1 MTDIVAEIGDVPNKG
16 ERIILHDTLWNDKP
30 LCQSIPGKYW
40 SVKLAKWSYPVSW
53 PACVV
58 LRSTFGDRL
67 QIGPELTAWA
77 TKRRDELDRSLSLRD
92 VLSFDGPSQY
102 AWPSNTHE
110 AALFPYQK
118 PGRDFLVAS
127 KHALMGDEM
136 GLGKTFQTI
145 AAMRV
150 VSRLDERKVWGE
162 GEDAGSGYIESG
174 AYPALIVCPN
184 TLKRNWERE
193 IRQWLPEANPFVIHG
208 AADKRRKQLAEA
220 AESDNAVIIMNIE
233 SMRLHSRLTQFGST
247 RLKRCVECDKEAGDP
262 DLKMAS
268 CEMHDKELNK
278 IKFKLCVIDE
288 AHRVKAADAAQS
300 RAVKAVFHGKSV
312 QYRWALTG
320 TPIANHPG
328 DLWSILN
335 TISPDNWPA
344 KSAFIERY
352 AIEEFNAFGGRTIRG
367 LKPEHKDEFHALLA
381 PHFRRMLKSQV
392 LKSLPDKVFI
402 RHDVEMSPKQAK
414 AYREIEKNLI
424 TVLDDGTV
432 LVANGSLP
440 GALRMLQFA
449 SAYCEVDQGE
459 TPEDPTTWAVKLTDN
474 PKSPKIDEMM
484 SIIEDTVTEDE
495 RGRIKR
501 KPVVVAAEHRQL
513 IDLASARLTE
523 AGIPFGRVT
532 GAESPDEREANVR
545 AFQAGKLDVMLFT
558 YAAGGV
564 GINLTRADT
573 MIRLQRSWSMVANNQ
588 GVDRVHRIGS
598 EVHESVT
605 IIDLVT
611 AGTIEEVQIQRLYE
625 KAERMEE
632 IVRDREQL
640 MNAAENHDDL
650 DAELARIETT
660 SLMEG

>member
-30 LCQSIPGKYW
+30 LCKAIPGKYW
-40 SVKLAKWSYPVSW
+40 SVKLTAWTYPVSW

-67 QIGPELTAWA
+67 KIGPKLGEWA
-77 TKRRDELDRSLSLRD
+77 TQRRARIDRTVAIRDLMEPVQPYFPINDHDEKLYP
-92 VLSFDGPSQY
+92 FQI
-102 AWPSNTHE
+102 
-110 AALFPYQK
+110 
-118 PGRDFLVAS
+118 PGADFLIMARE
-127 KHALMGDEM
+127 ALLGDEM
-136 GLGKTFQTI
+136 GSGKTFQTI
-145 AAMRV
+145 AAMR
-150 VSRLDERKVWGE
+150 RADMIMEEFG
-162 GEDAGSGYIESG
+162 GG

-233 SMRLHSRLTQFGST
+233 SMRLHSRLAQFGST
-247 RLKRCVECDKEAGDP
+247 RLKRCAECDPEAGDP
-262 DLKMAS
+262 DLKVAS
-268 CEMHDKELNK
+268 CEKHAKELNT
-278 IKFKLCVIDE
+278 IPFKLCVIDE

-300 RAVKAVFHGKSV
+300 RAVKAVFHGPTV

-344 KSAFIERY
+344 KSAFIDRY
-352 AIEEFNAFGGRTIRG
+352 AVEEFNAFGGRTIRG

-402 RHDVEMSPKQAK
+402 RHDVEMTPKQAK
-414 AYREIEKNLI
+414 AYKEIEKNLI

-459 TPEDPTTWAVKLTDN
+459 TPEDPTTWKVTLTDN

-484 SIIEDTVTEDE
+484 SIIEDTVTEND

-573 MIRLQRSWSMVANNQ
+573 MIRLQRSWSMIANNQ
-588 GVDRVHRIGS
+588 GVDRIHRIGS

-611 AGTIEEVQIQRLYE
+611 AGTIEETQIQRLYE

-640 MNAAENHDDL
+640 MNAAENPDDL

>member
-1 MTDIVAEIGDVPNKG
+1 MTDIVAEIGDVPKKG

-30 LCQSIPGKYW
+30 LCQAIPGKYW
-40 SVKLAKWSYPVSW
+40 SVKLAAWTYPVSW
-53 PACVV
+53 PAYAV
-58 LRSTFGDRL
+58 LWDTFGDRL
-67 QIGPELTAWA
+67 KLGDKLSAW
-77 TKRRDELDRSLSLRD
+77 TWKRKDELDRSLSLRD
-92 VLSFDGPSQY
+92 VLSFDGDLSYYFTEGNDHDERLYPFQV
-102 AWPSNTHE
+102 
-110 AALFPYQK
+110 
-118 PGRDFLVAS
+118 PGRDFLVTARE
-127 KHALMGDEM
+127 ALLGDEM
-136 GLGKTFQTI
+136 GSGKTFQTI
-145 AAMRV
+145 AAI
-150 VSRLDERKVWGE
+150 RLADSMGE
-162 GEDAGSGYIESG
+162 G
-174 AYPALIVCPN
+174 YPALIVCPN

-193 IRQWLPEANPFVIHG
+193 IRQWLPEANSFVIHG

-233 SMRLHSRLTQFGST
+233 SMRLHSRLAQFGST
-247 RLKRCVECDKEAGDP
+247 RLKRCTECDPEAGDP

-268 CEMHDKELNK
+268 CEMHKKELNE
-278 IKFKLCVIDE
+278 IPFKLCVIDE

-300 RAVKAVFHGKSV
+300 RAVKAVFHGPTV

-344 KSAFIERY
+344 KSAFIDRY

-402 RHDVEMSPKQAK
+402 RHDVEMTPKQAK
-414 AYREIEKNLI
+414 AYKEIEKNLI

-545 AFQAGKLDVMLFT
+545 AFQDGKLDVMLFT

-564 GINLTRADT
+564 GINLNRADT
-573 MIRLQRSWSMVANNQ
+573 MIRLQRSWSMIANNQ
-588 GVDRVHRIGS
+588 GVDRIHRIGS

-640 MNAAENHDDL
+640 MNAAENPDDL

>member
-1 MTDIVAEIGDVPNKG
+1 MSDIVAEIGDVPKKG

-40 SVKLAKWSYPVSW
+40 SVKLAAWTYPVSW
-53 PACVV
+53 PGCVV

-67 QIGPELTAWA
+67 KIGPKLTAWA
-77 TKRRDELDRSLSLRD
+77 TKRRDELDRSLLLRD
-92 VLSFDGPSQY
+92 VLSFDGDLSYYFTEGNDHDERLYPFQV
-102 AWPSNTHE
+102 
-110 AALFPYQK
+110 
-118 PGRDFLVAS
+118 PGRDFLVTARE
-127 KHALMGDEM
+127 ALLGDEM
-136 GLGKTFQTI
+136 GSGKTFQTI
-145 AAMRV
+145 AAMRLAD
-150 VSRLDERKVWGE
+150 SMGE
-162 GEDAGSGYIESG
+162 G
-174 AYPALIVCPN
+174 YPALIVCPN

-208 AADKRRKQLAEA
+208 TADKRRKQIAEA
-220 AESDNAVIIMNIE
+220 AESDNAIIIMNIE
-233 SMRLHSRLTQFGST
+233 SMRLHSRLVQFGST
-247 RLKRCVECDKEAGDP
+247 RLKRCTECDPEAGDP

-268 CEMHDKELNK
+268 CEMHKKELNE
-278 IKFKLCVIDE
+278 IPFKLCVIDE

-344 KSAFIERY
+344 KSAFIDRY

-402 RHDVEMSPKQAK
+402 RHDVEMTPKQAK
-414 AYREIEKNLI
+414 AYKEIEKNLI

-459 TPEDPTTWAVKLTDN
+459 TPDDPTTWKVQLTDN

-484 SIIEDTVTEDE
+484 SIIEDNVTEDE

-545 AFQAGKLDVMLFT
+545 TFQAGKLDVMLFT

-573 MIRLQRSWSMVANNQ
+573 MIRLQRSWSMVQNMQ

-598 EVHESVT
+598 EVHESIT

-611 AGTIEEVQIQRLYE
+611 AGTIEETQIQRLYE

-632 IVRDREQL
+632 IVRDREK
-640 MNAAENHDDL
+640 MEAAGNTEDL

>member
-1 MTDIVAEIGDVPNKG
+1 MSDIVAEIGDVPNKG

-67 QIGPELTAWA
+67 KIGPELTAWA
-77 TKRRDELDRSLSLRD
+77 TQRRDELDRSLALRD
-92 VLSFDGPSQY
+92 VLQFEGPSQY

-110 AALFPYQK
+110 KALFPYQK

-150 VSRLDERKVWGE
+150 VHRLDERMRGE
-162 GEDAGSGYIESG
+162 RDDSGKLMHGYVESG
-174 AYPALIVCPN
+174 AYPVLIVCPN

-208 AADKRRKQLAEA
+208 SADKRRKQIAEA
-220 AESDNAVIIMNIE
+220 VESPNAIIIMNIE
-233 SMRLHSRLTQFGST
+233 SMRLHSRLVQFGST
-247 RLKRCVECDKEAGDP
+247 RLKRCIECDSEAGDP
-262 DLKMAS
+262 DLKVAS
-268 CEMHDKELNK
+268 CEKHEKELNT
-278 IKFKLCVIDE
+278 IPFKLCVIDE

-300 RAVKAVFHGKSV
+300 RAVKAVFHGPTV
-312 QYRWALTG
+312 RYRWALTG

-335 TISPDNWPA
+335 TISPENWPA
-344 KSAFIERY
+344 KSAFIDRY

-367 LKPEHKDEFHALLA
+367 LKPEHREEFHALLA
-381 PHFRRMLKSQV
+381 PQV

-402 RHDVEMSPKQAK
+402 RHDVEMSAKQAK
-414 AYREIEKNLI
+414 AYKDIEKDLLTI
-424 TVLDDGTV
+424 LDDGTV

-459 TPEDPTTWAVKLTDN
+459 TPEDPTTWKVTLTDT
-474 PKSPKIDEMM
+474 PKSSKIDEMM

-573 MIRLQRSWSMVANNQ
+573 MIRLQRSWSMIANNQ
-588 GVDRVHRIGS
+588 GVDRIHRIGS
-598 EVHESVT
+598 EIHESVT

-611 AGTIEEVQIQRLYE
+611 AGTIEETQIQRLYE

-632 IVRDREQL
+632 IVRDREKL
-640 MNAAENHDDL
+640 EAAGKSAAEL
-650 DAELARIETT
+650 DAEVARIETT

>member
-1 MTDIVAEIGDVPNKG
+1 MMTDIVAEIGDVPNKG

-67 QIGPELTAWA
+67 KIGPELTTWA
-77 TKRRDELDRSLSLRD
+77 TKRRDELDRSLSIRD
-92 VLSFDGPSQY
+92 VLEYDGQSYYTMNPD
-102 AWPSNTHE
+102 
-110 AALFPYQK
+110 FPNDHTDKMYPFQV
-118 PGRDFLVAS
+118 PGRDFLVTARE
-127 KHALMGDEM
+127 ALLGDEM
-136 GLGKTFQTI
+136 GSGKTFQTI
-145 AAMRV
+145 AAI
-150 VSRLDERKVWGE
+150 RLADSMGE
-162 GEDAGSGYIESG
+162 

-208 AADKRRKQLAEA
+208 SADKRRKQIAEA
-220 AESDNAVIIMNIE
+220 AESPNAVIIMNIE
-233 SMRLHSRLTQFGST
+233 SMRLHSRLVQFGST
-247 RLKRCVECDKEAGDP
+247 RLKRCIECDKEAGDP
-262 DLKMAS
+262 DLKVAS
-268 CEMHDKELNK
+268 CEKHEKELNT
-278 IKFKLCVIDE
+278 IPFQLCVIDE

-300 RAVKAVFHGKSV
+300 RAVKAVFHGPTV
-312 QYRWALTG
+312 RYRWALTG

-335 TISPDNWPA
+335 TIAPDNWPA
-344 KSAFIERY
+344 KSAFIDRY

-367 LKPEHKDEFHALLA
+367 LKPEHREEFHALLA

-414 AYREIEKNLI
+414 AYKDIEKDLLTI
-424 TVLDDGTV
+424 LDDGTV

-459 TPEDPTTWAVKLTDN
+459 TPEDPTTWKVTLTDT
-474 PKSPKIDEMM
+474 PKSSKIDEMM

-495 RGRIKR
+495 RGHIKR

-573 MIRLQRSWSMVANNQ
+573 MIRLQRSWSMIANNQ
-588 GVDRVHRIGS
+588 GVDRIHRIGS

-611 AGTIEEVQIQRLYE
+611 AGTIEETQIQRLYE

-632 IVRDREQL
+632 IVRDREKL
-640 MNAAENHDDL
+640 LSAEGDQRTL
-650 DAELARIETT
+650 DEIDSEIARIENTT
-660 SLMEG
+660 LMEG

>member
-1 MTDIVAEIGDVPNKG
+1 MSDIVAEIGDVPEKG

-40 SVKLAKWSYPVSW
+40 SVKLTAWTYPVSW

-67 QIGPELTAWA
+67 KIGPKLTAWA
-77 TKRRDELDRSLSLRD
+77 TKRRDELERSLLLRD
-92 VLSFDGPSQY
+92 VLSFDDDLSYYFTEGNDHDDRLYPFQV
-102 AWPSNTHE
+102 
-110 AALFPYQK
+110 
-118 PGRDFLVAS
+118 PGRDFLVTARE
-127 KHALMGDEM
+127 ALLGDEM
-136 GLGKTFQTI
+136 GSGKTFQTI
-145 AAMRV
+145 AAMRLAD
-150 VSRLDERKVWGE
+150 SMGE
-162 GEDAGSGYIESG
+162 G
-174 AYPALIVCPN
+174 YPALIVCPN

-208 AADKRRKQLAEA
+208 AADKRRKKLAEA

-233 SMRLHSRLTQFGST
+233 SMRLHSRLVQFGST
-247 RLKRCVECDKEAGDP
+247 RLKRCAECDPEAGDP

-268 CEMHDKELNK
+268 CEMHKKELNE
-278 IKFKLCVIDE
+278 IPFKLCVIDE

-300 RAVKAVFHGKSV
+300 RAVKAVFHGPTV

-344 KSAFIERY
+344 KSAFIDRY
-352 AIEEFNAFGGRTIRG
+352 AVEEFNAFGGRTIRG

-402 RHDVEMSPKQAK
+402 RHDVEMTPKQAK
-414 AYREIEKNLI
+414 AYKEIEKNLI

-545 AFQAGKLDVMLFT
+545 AFQDGKLDVMLFT

-573 MIRLQRSWSMVANNQ
+573 MIRLQRSWSMIANNQ
-588 GVDRVHRIGS
+588 GVDRIHRIGS
-598 EVHESVT
+598 EVHESIT

-611 AGTIEEVQIQRLYE
+611 AGTIEETQIQRLYE

-640 MNAAENHDDL
+640 MNAAENPDDL
-650 DAELARIETT
+650 DAELARIENT

>member
-1 MTDIVAEIGDVPNKG
+1 MMTDIIAEIGDVPKKG

-40 SVKLAKWSYPVSW
+40 SVKLAAWTYPVSW
-53 PACVV
+53 PAYAV
-58 LRSTFGDRL
+58 LWDTFGDRL
-67 QIGPELTAWA
+67 KLGDKLSAW
-77 TKRRDELDRSLSLRD
+77 TWKRKDELDRSLSLRD
-92 VLSFDGPSQY
+92 VLSFDGDLSYYFTEGNDHDDRLYPFQI
-102 AWPSNTHE
+102 
-110 AALFPYQK
+110 
-118 PGRDFLVAS
+118 PGRDFLVTARE
-127 KHALMGDEM
+127 ALLGDEM
-136 GLGKTFQTI
+136 GSGKTFQTI
-145 AAMRV
+145 AAI
-150 VSRLDERKVWGE
+150 RLADSMGE
-162 GEDAGSGYIESG
+162 G
-174 AYPALIVCPN
+174 YPALIVCPN

-233 SMRLHSRLTQFGST
+233 SMRLHSRLVQFGST
-247 RLKRCVECDKEAGDP
+247 RLKRCVECDPEAGDP

-268 CEMHDKELNK
+268 CEMHKKELNE
-278 IKFKLCVIDE
+278 IPFKLCVIDE
-288 AHRVKAADAAQS
+288 AHRVKEPNALQS
-300 RAVKAVFHGKSV
+300 RAIKAVFHGPTV
-312 QYRWALTG
+312 RYRWALTG

-344 KSAFIERY
+344 KSAFIDRY
-352 AIEEFNAFGGRTIRG
+352 AVTEFNAFGGMSIRG
-367 LKPEHKDEFHALLA
+367 LEPEHKDEFHALLA

-402 RHDVEMSPKQAK
+402 RHDVEMTPKQAK
-414 AYREIEKNLI
+414 AYKEIEKNLI

-459 TPEDPTTWAVKLTDN
+459 TPEDPTTWTVKLTDN

-513 IDLASARLTE
+513 IDLASTRLTE

-598 EVHESVT
+598 EVHESIT

-611 AGTIEEVQIQRLYE
+611 AGSIEETQIQRLYE

-632 IVRDREQL
+632 IVRDREKL
-640 MNAAENHDDL
+640 EASGTSPDEL
-650 DAELARIETT
+650 DAEIARIETT
-660 SLMEG
+660 TLMEG

>member
-30 LCQSIPGKYW
+30 LCQAIPGKYW

-53 PACVV
+53 PAYAVIWD
-58 LRSTFGDRL
+58 TFGDRL
-67 QIGPELTAWA
+67 KLGDKLSAWIW
-77 TKRRDELDRSLSLRD
+77 KRKDELDRSLSLRD
-92 VLSFDGPSQY
+92 VLSFDGDLSYYFTEGNDHDERLYPFQV
-102 AWPSNTHE
+102 
-110 AALFPYQK
+110 
-118 PGRDFLVAS
+118 PGRDFLVTARE
-127 KHALMGDEM
+127 ALLGDEM
-136 GLGKTFQTI
+136 GSGKTFQTI
-145 AAMRV
+145 AAI
-150 VSRLDERKVWGE
+150 RLADSMGE
-162 GEDAGSGYIESG
+162 G
-174 AYPALIVCPN
+174 YPALIVCPN

-208 AADKRRKQLAEA
+208 SADKRRKQLAEA
-220 AESDNAVIIMNIE
+220 TEADNAVIIMNIE

-247 RLKRCVECDKEAGDP
+247 RLKRCMECDPEAGDP
-262 DLKMAS
+262 DLKVFS
-268 CEMHDKELNK
+268 CEKHEKELNT
-278 IKFKLCVIDE
+278 IPFQLCVIDE
-288 AHRVKAADAAQS
+288 AHRVKEPNALQS
-300 RAVKAVFHGKSV
+300 RAIKAVFHGPTV

-344 KSAFIERY
+344 KSAFIARY

-402 RHDVEMSPKQAK
+402 RHDVEMTPKQAK
-414 AYREIEKNLI
+414 AYKEIEKNLI

-459 TPEDPTTWAVKLTDN
+459 TPDDPTTWAVKLTDN

-573 MIRLQRSWSMVANNQ
+573 MIRLQRSWSMIANNQ
-588 GVDRVHRIGS
+588 GVDRIHRIGS
-598 EVHESVT
+598 EVHESIT

-611 AGTIEEVQIQRLYE
+611 AGTIEETQIQRLYE

-640 MNAAENHDDL
+640 MTAVENHDDL

>member
-1 MTDIVAEIGDVPNKG
+1 MSDIVAEIGDVPKKG

-92 VLSFDGPSQY
+92 VLSFDGDLSYYFTEGNDHDERLYPFQV
-102 AWPSNTHE
+102 
-110 AALFPYQK
+110 
-118 PGRDFLVAS
+118 PGRDFLVTARE
-127 KHALMGDEM
+127 ALLGDEM
-136 GLGKTFQTI
+136 GSGKTFQTI
-145 AAMRV
+145 AAI
-150 VSRLDERKVWGE
+150 RLADSMGE
-162 GEDAGSGYIESG
+162 G
-174 AYPALIVCPN
+174 YPALIVCPN

-220 AESDNAVIIMNIE
+220 SESDNAVIIMNIE
-233 SMRLHSRLTQFGST
+233 SMRLHSRLVQFGST
-247 RLKRCVECDKEAGDP
+247 RLKRCTECDPEAGDP

-268 CEMHDKELNK
+268 CEMHKKELNE
-278 IKFKLCVIDE
+278 IPFKLCVIDE
-288 AHRVKAADAAQS
+288 AHRVKAPSALQS
-300 RAVKAVFHGKSV
+300 RAIKAVFHGPTV
-312 QYRWALTG
+312 RYRWALTG

-344 KSAFIERY
+344 KSAFIDRY
-352 AIEEFNAFGGRTIRG
+352 AVEEFNAFGGRTIRG

-402 RHDVEMSPKQAK
+402 RHDVEMTPKQAK
-414 AYREIEKNLI
+414 AYKEIEKNLI

-459 TPEDPTTWAVKLTDN
+459 TPEDPTTWVVKLTDN

-573 MIRLQRSWSMVANNQ
+573 MIRLQRSWSMIANNQ
-588 GVDRVHRIGS
+588 GVDRIHRIGS
-598 EVHESVT
+598 EVHESIT

-632 IVRDREQL
+632 IVRDREKL
-640 MNAAENHDDL
+640 EAAGNTEDL

>member
-1 MTDIVAEIGDVPNKG
+1 MMTDIVAEIGDVPNKG

-53 PACVV
+53 PAYAVIWD
-58 LRSTFGDRL
+58 TFGDRL
-67 QIGPELTAWA
+67 KLGDKLSAWTWGRKA
-77 TKRRDELDRSLSLRD
+77 KIDQVLALRD
-92 VLSFDGPSQY
+92 LMEPAQPY
-102 AWPSNTHE
+102 
-110 AALFPYQK
+110 FPINDHDEKLYPFQI
-118 PGRDFLVAS
+118 PGSDFLVMARE
-127 KHALMGDEM
+127 ALLGDEM
-136 GLGKTFQTI
+136 GSGKTFQTI
-145 AAMRV
+145 AAMR
-150 VSRLDERKVWGE
+150 RADMILEEFG
-162 GEDAGSGYIESG
+162 GG

-208 AADKRRKQLAEA
+208 SADKRRKQIAEA
-220 AESDNAVIIMNIE
+220 AESPNAIIIMNIE
-233 SMRLHSRLTQFGST
+233 SMRLHSRLVQFGST

-262 DLKMAS
+262 DLKVSS
-268 CEMHDKELNK
+268 CEKHEKELNT
-278 IKFKLCVIDE
+278 IPFKLCVIDE

-300 RAVKAVFHGKSV
+300 RAVKAVFHGPTV
-312 QYRWALTG
+312 NYRWALTG

-335 TISPDNWPA
+335 TIAPDNWPA
-344 KSAFIERY
+344 KSAFIDRY
-352 AIEEFNAFGGRTIRG
+352 AMTEFNAFGGMTIRG
-367 LKPEHKDEFHALLA
+367 LKPEHREEFHALLA

-414 AYREIEKNLI
+414 AYKDIEKDLLTI
-424 TVLDDGTV
+424 LDDGTV
-432 LVANGSLP
+432 LVANGNLP

-459 TPEDPTTWAVKLTDN
+459 TPEDPTTWKVTLTDT
-474 PKSPKIDEMM
+474 PKSSKIDEMM

-513 IDLASARLTE
+513 IDLASARLIE

-573 MIRLQRSWSMVANNQ
+573 MIRLQRSWSMIANNQ

-598 EVHESVT
+598 EVHESIT

-611 AGTIEEVQIQRLYE
+611 AGTIEETQIQRLYE

-632 IVRDREQL
+632 IVRDREKL
-640 MNAAENHDDL
+640 EAAGKSAAEL
-650 DAELARIETT
+650 DAEVARIETT
-660 SLMEG
+660 TLMEG

>member
-1 MTDIVAEIGDVPNKG
+1 MTDIVAEIGDVPKKG
-16 ERIILHDTLWNDKP
+16 ERIILHNTLWNDKP

-40 SVKLAKWSYPVSW
+40 SVKLTAWTYPVSW

-67 QIGPELTAWA
+67 QIGPRLTEWA
-77 TKRRDELDRSLSLRD
+77 TCRRDELGRSLSLRE
-92 VLSFDGPSQY
+92 VLSFEDQPSYYWTEGNDHDDRLYPFQV
-102 AWPSNTHE
+102 
-110 AALFPYQK
+110 
-118 PGRDFLVAS
+118 PGRDFLVTA
-127 KHALMGDEM
+127 KHALLGDEM
-136 GLGKTFQTI
+136 GSGKTFQTI
-145 AAMRV
+145 AAMRLAD
-150 VSRLDERKVWGE
+150 SMGE
-162 GEDAGSGYIESG
+162 G
-174 AYPALIVCPN
+174 YPALIVCPN

-208 AADKRRKQLAEA
+208 AADKRRKQIEEA
-220 AESDNAVIIMNIE
+220 AASENAVIIMNIE
-233 SMRLHSRLTQFGST
+233 SMRLHSRLVQFGST
-247 RLKRCVECDKEAGDP
+247 RLKRCVECDPEAGDP

-268 CEMHDKELNK
+268 CEMHKKELNE
-278 IKFKLCVIDE
+278 IPFKLCVIDE

-300 RAVKAVFHGKSV
+300 RAVKAVFHGPTV

-344 KSAFIERY
+344 KSAFIDRY
-352 AIEEFNAFGGRTIRG
+352 AVEEFNAFGGRTIRG

-402 RHDVEMSPKQAK
+402 RHDVEMTPKQAK
-414 AYREIEKNLI
+414 AYKEIEKNLI

-598 EVHESVT
+598 EAHESIT

-632 IVRDREQL
+632 IVRDREKL
-640 MNAAENHDDL
+640 MLADGDPRTLEEI
-650 DAELARIETT
+650 DAEVARIETT